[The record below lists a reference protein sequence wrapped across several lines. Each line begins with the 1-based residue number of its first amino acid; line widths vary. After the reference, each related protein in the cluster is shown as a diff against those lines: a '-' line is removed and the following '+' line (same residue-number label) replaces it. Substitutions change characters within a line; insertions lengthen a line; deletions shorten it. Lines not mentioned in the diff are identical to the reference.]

1 MKTMTCRQLGGAC
14 DETFTAETFEQIAA
28 LSQQHG
34 MDMFEKQV
42 AAHLAAMQAMRELM
56 HEPDAMQKWYNERKA
71 EFENLPEDV

>member
-34 MDMFEKQV
+34 MDMFEKQD

-56 HEPDAMQKWYNERKA
+56 HEPDAMQKWYIERKA

>member
-42 AAHLAAMQAMRELM
+42 AAHLTAMQAMRELM
-56 HEPDAMQKWYNERKA
+56 HEPDAM
-71 EFENLPEDV
+71 

>member
-1 MKTMTCRQLGGAC
+1 MKTMTCRQLSGAC

-34 MDMFEKQV
+34 MDMFEKQD